1 MRGHTRSERN
11 MKSLSS
17 VQTSTCSVSA
27 RERSLY
33 LEFWLVPHDFGLR
46 VGRCRAAATTARQNA
61 LSDRSRKRHTS
72 SQGCD
77 IGGSCVY
84 QFIITTSKLC
94 VWILLIH
101 QQNNENLQ
109 VGSSVSSTTSKILET
124 LRTAETPLVE
134 EESGVSLTD
143 GLMSSE
149 ASSQTGG
156 EERGRAAPAVGVVR
170 LRDLLL
176 GEREVQAPVARS
188 SSPRRRPALAA
199 RSSARTAPLPH
210 GGR

>member
-33 LEFWLVPHDFGLR
+33 LEFWLVPHDFGR
-46 VGRCRAAATTARQNA
+46 RRPQRGRTPSPTALGNDTRAVKVAT
-61 LSDRSRKRHTS
+61 L
-72 SQGCD
+72 
-77 IGGSCVY
+77 V
-84 QFIITTSKLC
+84 
-94 VWILLIH
+94 
-101 QQNNENLQ
+101 EELQ

>member
-17 VQTSTCSVSA
+17 GASA
-27 RERSLY
+27 DFHLLCFCQRTESL
-33 LEFWLVPHDFGLR
+33 PR
-46 VGRCRAAATTARQNA
+46 V
-61 LSDRSRKRHTS
+61 L
-72 SQGCD
+72 
-77 IGGSCVY
+77 
-84 QFIITTSKLC
+84 
-94 VWILLIH
+94 
-101 QQNNENLQ
+101 LQ